1 MNIEAETGRS
11 PMDESVESPRLGS
24 VVAAL
29 SRRLHAQVIGAGA
42 LAELRRI
49 TDDDLPPAFWK
60 RYLTDVPAEWRE
72 PGGRVDARVDRAWA
86 GLIRAMVEMAP
97 NPHSFEQPF
106 GESLADTGYS
116 EHRFV
121 RLLRAEGNDLA
132 REVRVAG
139 AWLAHHPG
147 ARVANWEQPAHLL
160 LGRPWLGLRVRH
172 TITSRQLARD
182 YFRTA
187 AKQSSSQ

>member
-1 MNIEAETGRS
+1 MNIEAATNRP
-11 PMDESVESPRLGS
+11 PMDEPVESSRLGS

-49 TDDDLPPAFWK
+49 TGDDLPPAFWK
-60 RYLTDVPAEWRE
+60 RYLMDVPAEWRE
-72 PGGRVDARVDRAWA
+72 PKGQVDPRVDQAWA
-86 GLIRAMVEMAP
+86 GLLRAMVEMAP
-97 NPHSFEQPF
+97 NPHSFERPF
-106 GESLADTGYS
+106 GELLADTGYS

-139 AWLAHHPG
+139 AWLAHAG
-147 ARVANWEQPAHLL
+147 APVANWEQPAHLL
-160 LGRPWLGLRVRH
+160 LGRPWVGLRVRH
-172 TITSRQLARD
+172 TITSRQMARD
-182 YFRTA
+182 YFRAT
-187 AKQSSSQ
+187 AKQSPSR